1 MNALQKFQSI
11 FKGLDIAY
19 GTYKIESQKESGKQA
34 GQAFVVRK
42 PPTDD
47 LWQKHFEGIDPS
59 LGIIPIR
66 ADNTCIWGCID
77 IDQYP
82 LDLAA
87 LVAKIKKLNLPLVAC
102 RSKSGNFKNL

>member
-1 MNALQKFQSI
+1 MTDIAKFKSI
-11 FKGLDIAY
+11 FEGLDIAY
-19 GTYKIESQKESGKQA
+19 GTYRIEKSRGDGKQA
-34 GQAFVVRK
+34 GKAVVVRK

-47 LWQKHFEGIDPS
+47 LWVKHLEGVEPS

-82 LDLAA
+82 LDHAG
-87 LVAKIKKLNLPLVAC
+87 LVRKVQEFLHVICN
-102 RSKSGNFKNL
+102 NT